1 VKITPLELG
10 GLQLVELDI
19 HGDARGF
26 FVERFHAELF
36 RPFISTQFVQDN
48 HSRSAPGV
56 LRGLHFQYG
65 PPQGKLVGVVHGA
78 IFDLAVDIR
87 PESPTFGRS
96 YGVELSDLN
105 GRLLWIPPGFAHG
118 FCVIGD
124 GPADVL
130 YKVDAAYAPTG
141 EGGIRWNDP
150 DLAVKWPVEDPTVS
164 ARDMVLPTFAE
175 YQVAPPA
182 WSQILNGAA
191 RS

>member
-1 VKITPLELG
+1 
-10 GLQLVELDI
+10 
-19 HGDARGF
+19 
-26 FVERFHAELF
+26 
-36 RPFISTQFVQDN
+36 
-48 HSRSAPGV
+48 
-56 LRGLHFQYG
+56 
-65 PPQGKLVGVVHGA
+65 VVHGA
-78 IFDLAVDIR
+78 IFDVAVDVR
-87 PESPTFGRS
+87 PESPTFGLS
-96 YGVELSDLN
+96 YGVELSDMN
-105 GRLLWIPPGFAHG
+105 GRLLWVPPGFAHG

-130 YKVDAAYAPTG
+130 YKVDAVYSPTG

-175 YQVAPPA
+175 YQVAAPA